1 MARRTWHNRGRP
13 SRPSSRRMKRSARLH
28 ACQAP
33 RNRAGLVWVG
43 SILLDGNVASGRW
56 RSLPEDW
63 EYDKNPLDAW
73 LASPNPPRGLHG
85 RAAPRCVSVCMRA
98 THPSRPY
105 QAVGTDLCCR
115 RLGWQLPAAA
125 VRGLDNGTASCFIGY
140 RSFPMAIRCPSDACF
155 VLPLP
160 CFHQT
165 SYTAHKTSQSP
176 RTTGRVGESWS
187 SDRGCEGGSTGKARS
202 STSPMISCQGNC
214 GAARVLGPSVLLG
227 MSATCWA
234 PGARELRRSSA
245 AVGRLLRGPMA
256 DRCRAVCALL
266 VALQGA
272 QFGNPRSR
280 QTGRY
285 LVLSIGNA
293 WACGRSAEVPNGQM
307 RSEQAPL
314 LMTGSTKPCP
324 GGPSIGSQSC
334 WRTSS
339 HTRPRQRRPT
349 PGSPAISDPPG
360 SFIHSR
366 QARA

>member
-13 SRPSSRRMKRSARLH
+13 SRPSSRRMKRSARLQ

-266 VALQGA
+266 VALQGGSIRKPA
-272 QFGNPRSR
+272 VSTDGQVSC
-280 QTGRY
+280 
-285 LVLSIGNA
+285 LVDWQCLGLRTI
-293 WACGRSAEVPNGQM
+293 GRSSQWTNAQRASAPVDDWQYQTVP
-307 RSEQAPL
+307 
-314 LMTGSTKPCP
+314 
-324 GGPSIGSQSC
+324 
-334 WRTSS
+334 WR
-339 HTRPRQRRPT
+339 
-349 PGSPAISDPPG
+349 AIN
-360 SFIHSR
+360 R
-366 QARA
+366 